1 MAKIIKKI
9 SKRLQN
15 HAFPAE
21 WFDGRSRRLTN
32 KDFGGRPANVKWRE
46 TSLRRRA
53 ARMGLKLIVLKQP
66 DGSIDVAAYRPK
78 ADGSKP
84 QLSKSQLDKPKLD
97 KSQLAEPELDSR
109 AGPSPKSE
117 RRGKVEKTGG
127 KTKGAKA

>member
-1 MAKIIKKI
+1 LAKIIKKI
-9 SKRLQN
+9 QKRLQN
-15 HAFPAE
+15 HAFPTE

-66 DGSIDVAAYRPK
+66 DGSIDVAAYKPK

-84 QLSKSQLDKPKLD
+84 QLAPTEVES
-97 KSQLAEPELDSR
+97 E
-109 AGPSPKSE
+109 PKSE
-117 RRGKVEKTGG
+117 RRGKAGG
-127 KTKGAKA
+127 KEKVKTAKGAKA